1 MAKRNNYNKKKKSSG
16 SSVAVGILSGALILG
31 TLGGAVAILNNNYSE
46 IGAETEDG
54 EMSLEEQVESL
65 TADKEKF
72 EAQVKTLTEEINVLK
87 AERDNLLASNVTS
100 EEEIA
105 SLTERISLLESEKVS
120 LETLVSQLQ
129 NQLSEINQGRYQIN
143 LQNEEITITWYDNYT
158 FKNIGY
164 FEDITSVLNGETVDY
179 KTVYGEVNYDDRGAH
194 MNVYYFNGSSDN
206 GSYAI
211 RRVNIIGCENAYV
224 MLYKG
229 EIVTGTD
236 GSFKVDGNKTIT
248 YDDLSIEK
256 NTYIHSR
263 YMETTEIY
271 WSYGNISL
279 LDAEKFNLKDTP
291 ISVDG
296 DSRISLEFSNGLG
309 EYNYFYIV
317 GNNVVSPQF
326 PGSYY
331 ASTEGWDDEG
341 NYNFKVFNLGM
352 SEEYNLKLKKDF
364 FVDRMNYGGYVPDG
378 SHWYEFEHEF
388 WGVYNYGS
396 YLQIEARKADGA
408 SVSFTINNEIFDELF
423 NYYVENFSESN

>member
-31 TLGGAVAILNNNYSE
+31 TLGGAVAILNNNYTE

-129 NQLSEINQGRYQIN
+129 NQLSEINQGRYQLDIA
-143 LQNEEITITWYDNYT
+143 NEEITITWYDNFN

-164 FEDITSVLNGETVDY
+164 SEDITSTFNGETVEF
-179 KTVYGEVNYDDRGAH
+179 KVVYGEVNYDDSGAY
-194 MNVYYFNGSSDN
+194 MNVYYFNGTSDN
-206 GSYAI
+206 GSYTI
-211 RRVNIIGCENAYV
+211 RRVNIIGCDQAHV

-236 GSFKVDGNKTIT
+236 RSFKIDGNKTIT
-248 YDDLSIEK
+248 YDDLSVEK
-256 NTYIHSR
+256 NTYIESR
-263 YMETTEIY
+263 YIETTEIY
-271 WSYGNISL
+271 WSYGDISSG
-279 LDAEKFNLKDTP
+279 AEKFNLKDTP
-291 ISVDG
+291 IAVDG
-296 DSRISLEFSNGLG
+296 DSRISLQFNNGSG
-309 EYNYFYIV
+309 EYSYFYIV

-326 PGSYY
+326 PSSYY
-331 ASTEGWDDEG
+331 ATTEGWDSEG
-341 NYNFKVFNLGM
+341 NYNFKVFNFGM

-364 FVDRMNYGGYVPDG
+364 FVNRMNYI
-378 SHWYEFEHEF
+378 
-388 WGVYNYGS
+388 
-396 YLQIEARKADGA
+396 LQT
-408 SVSFTINNEIFDELF
+408 FQN
-423 NYYVENFSESN
+423 